1 MPGARWMQCMPPVNA
16 PWHDLCL
23 VHQLL
28 RYEAAVDQQVGK
40 SALHAFSRH
49 HRYLTEMV
57 PLALFSELVPEQY
70 RWHDLAT
77 RLLQRRPENMLP
89 APAERFGA
97 GYGKTFPANISL
109 ETSPTWLD
117 QTRGLY
123 SVSSSSAP
131 RTSAS
136 NLFLHLLY

>member
-1 MPGARWMQCMPPVNA
+1 MQCMPPVNA

-40 SALHAFSRH
+40 SVLRLRAFSRH
-49 HRYLTEMV
+49 HWYLTSEMV

-97 GYGKTFPANISL
+97 GYGKTTFPANISL
-109 ETSPTWLD
+109 ETTLADLAGPDSWFIFCDLD
-117 QTRGLY
+117 DGIRC
-123 SVSSSSAP
+123 
-131 RTSAS
+131 
-136 NLFLHLLY
+136 H